1 MMHER
6 TATALAPWLT
16 DCQASGLPE
25 LVHFASGLRRE
36 QPAVQAALELPY
48 SHGQVEGQITK
59 LKLLKRQGY
68 GRAKLDLLR
77 QRLLHAA

>member
-1 MMHER
+1 ME
-6 TATALAPWLT
+6 PWLSDAMT
-16 DCQASGLPE
+16 STVPE
-25 LVHFASGLRRE
+25 IRNFASSLAQE
-36 QPAVQAALELPY
+36 KAELLAALELPY
-48 SHGQVEGQITK
+48 SNGQVEGQVTK